1 MKSLYLE
8 CKSGISGDMAVAALL
23 DLGADK
29 AVLQKVLDSMPL
41 EGFKTEISRVQ
52 KSGIDVCDFNV
63 ILEHDNHDHD
73 MTYLFGNSSSCHEH
87 AHEHEHSHEHEG
99 HHHHE
104 HGHHHEH
111 DAQFCEEH
119 CHDYGDEAHTHEH
132 HHEEHHHEHGE
143 HHHHE
148 HRGLAE
154 IQKIIAGTDMTEKAR
169 QLALKI
175 FDILAEAESKAH
187 NKPKNE
193 VHFHEVGAVDSIVDI
208 VALAV
213 CFDNLGIDNVIV
225 PEMCEGTGTVRCQ
238 HGVLPV
244 PVPAVSNIAAAYKL
258 PLSFVKDRGE
268 FITPTGAAFAAAV
281 MTSQKLPGKF
291 TVQKIGMGAG
301 KRAYERPNFLRIF
314 IIENAAANDEPQT
327 EDLYKLET
335 NIDDCSGEAL
345 GFAMERL
352 LQAGALDVH
361 YIPCFMKK
369 NRPGWLLIV
378 LCTGGNIARLEQI
391 IFAETTTIGIR
402 RIKVE
407 RTKLERREIVLKT
420 EFGEIKAKQVTLS
433 DGTTRNYPEYESVAS
448 ICREK
453 GLNFQQVY
461 NKAAAL

>member
-73 MTYLFGNSSSCHEH
+73 MAYLFGDGSSCHEH
-87 AHEHEHSHEHEG
+87 VHEHEHSHEHEG

-104 HGHHHEH
+104 HEHHHEH

-119 CHDYGDEAHTHEH
+119 CHDYGDEAHTHEL

-268 FITPTGAAFAAAV
+268 FITPTGAAFVAAV
-281 MTSQKLPGKF
+281 MKSQKLPERF
-291 TVQKIGMGAG
+291 TIKKIGMGAG

-314 IIENAAANDEPQT
+314 IIEDAAANDEPQT

-361 YIPCFMKK
+361 YVPCFMKK

-402 RIKVE
+402 CIKVE

-433 DGTTRNYPEYESVAS
+433 DGTTRNYPEYESVAA

-453 GLNFQQVY
+453 DLSFQTVY
-461 NKAAAL
+461 NKALGV

>member
-29 AVLQKVLDSMPL
+29 SVLQKVLDSMPL
-41 EGFKTEISRVQ
+41 EGFKIEISRVQ

-73 MTYLFGNSSSCHEH
+73 MAYLFGDGDSYHEH
-87 AHEHEHSHEHEG
+87 THEHEHSHEHEG
-99 HHHHE
+99 HPHHGEHHHHE
-104 HGHHHEH
+104 H
-111 DAQFCEEH
+111 
-119 CHDYGDEAHTHEH
+119 EH
-132 HHEEHHHEHGE
+132 HHNHE
-143 HHHHE
+143 HHHE

-154 IQKIIAGTDMTEKAR
+154 IQKIISETDMSEKAR
-169 QLALKI
+169 QLTLKI

-225 PEMCEGTGTVRCQ
+225 PEMCEGTGTIRCQ
-238 HGVLPV
+238 HGILPV

-281 MTSQKLPGKF
+281 MTSQKLPRKF

-301 KRAYERPNFLRIF
+301 KRAYERPNFLRVF
-314 IIENAAANDEPQT
+314 IIEDASVQLEPQG

-378 LCTGGNIARLEQI
+378 LCAGENIAGLERI

-407 RTKLERREIVLKT
+407 RSKLERREITLKT
-420 EFGEIKAKQVTLS
+420 EFGEIKAKQVTLP
-433 DGTTRNYPEYESVAS
+433 DGTTRNYPEYESVAA

-453 GLNFQQVY
+453 DLSFQTVY
-461 NKAAAL
+461 SKVLAL

>member
-73 MTYLFGNSSSCHEH
+73 MAYLFGDGSSCHEH

-104 HGHHHEH
+104 HEHHHEH

-132 HHEEHHHEHGE
+132 YHEEHHHEHGE

-193 VHFHEVGAVDSIVDI
+193 VRFHEVGAVDSIVDI

-291 TVQKIGMGAG
+291 TIQKIGMGAG

-314 IIENAAANDEPQT
+314 IIENAAANDEPQN

-361 YIPCFMKK
+361 YVPCFMKK
-369 NRPGWLLIV
+369 NRPGWLLTV
-378 LCTGGNIARLEQI
+378 LCSSAKVPGLEQI
-391 IFAETTTIGIR
+391 IFADTTTIGIR

-420 EFGEIKAKQVTLS
+420 EFGEIKAKQVTLP

-461 NKAAAL
+461 NKALEL

>member
-63 ILEHDNHDHD
+63 ILETDNHDHD
-73 MTYLFGNSSSCHEH
+73 MAYLFGDGDSCHPPEH
-87 AHEHEHSHEHEG
+87 HHHEHSHEDHE
-99 HHHHE
+99 HHHA
-104 HGHHHEH
+104 H

-119 CHDYGDEAHTHEH
+119 CHGYGEETHAHEH
-132 HHEEHHHEHGE
+132 HHDHE

-154 IQKIIAGTDMTEKAR
+154 IQQIIAGTDMTEKAR
-169 QLALKI
+169 QLALKV

-244 PVPAVSNIAAAYKL
+244 PVPAVSNIAATYKL
-258 PLSFVKDRGE
+258 PLSFIKDHGE

-291 TVQKIGMGAG
+291 TIQKIGMGAG
-301 KRAYERPNFLRIF
+301 KRAYERPNFLRVF
-314 IIENAAANDEPQT
+314 IIEDAAANDEPQN

-352 LQAGALDVH
+352 LQAGALAVH
-361 YIPCFMKK
+361 YVPCFMKK
-369 NRPGWLLIV
+369 NRPGWLLTV
-378 LCTGGNIARLEQI
+378 LCTGENIARLEQI
-391 IFAETTTIGIR
+391 IFADTTTIGIR

-420 EFGEIKAKQVTLS
+420 EFGEIKVKQVTLP

-448 ICREK
+448 VCREK
-453 GLNFQQVY
+453 GLSFQEVY
-461 NKAAAL
+461 NKAASV

>member
-73 MTYLFGNSSSCHEH
+73 MAYLFGDGSSCHEH

-208 VALAV
+208 VALAI

-225 PEMCEGTGTVRCQ
+225 PEMCEGTGMVRCQ

-258 PLSFVKDRGE
+258 PFSFVKDRGE
-268 FITPTGAAFAAAV
+268 FITPTGAAFVAAV
-281 MTSQKLPGKF
+281 MKSQKLPERF

-314 IIENAAANDEPQT
+314 IIEDTATNDEPQT

-420 EFGEIKAKQVTLS
+420 EFGEIKAKQVTLP
-433 DGTTRNYPEYESVAS
+433 DGTTRNYPEYESVVS

-453 GLNFQQVY
+453 GLSFQTVY
-461 NKAAAL
+461 NKALGV

>member
-1 MKSLYLE
+1 
-8 CKSGISGDMAVAALL
+8 
-23 DLGADK
+23 
-29 AVLQKVLDSMPL
+29 
-41 EGFKTEISRVQ
+41 
-52 KSGIDVCDFNV
+52 
-63 ILEHDNHDHD
+63 
-73 MTYLFGNSSSCHEH
+73 
-87 AHEHEHSHEHEG
+87 
-99 HHHHE
+99 
-104 HGHHHEH
+104 
-111 DAQFCEEH
+111 
-119 CHDYGDEAHTHEH
+119 
-132 HHEEHHHEHGE
+132 
-143 HHHHE
+143 
-148 HRGLAE
+148 
-154 IQKIIAGTDMTEKAR
+154 MTEKAR

-175 FDILAEAESKAH
+175 FDILAEAEAKAH

-281 MTSQKLPGKF
+281 MTSQKLPERF
-291 TVQKIGMGAG
+291 TIKKIGMGAG

-314 IIENAAANDEPQT
+314 IIEDNAANDEPQT

-369 NRPGWLLIV
+369 NRPAWLLIV

-420 EFGEIKAKQVTLS
+420 EFGEVKAKQVTLP

-453 GLNFQQVY
+453 DLSFQTVY
-461 NKAAAL
+461 NKALGV

>member
-148 HRGLAE
+148 HRHEGE
-154 IQKIIAGTDMTEKAR
+154 SEDEYGIGSFVYTRR
-169 QLALKI
+169 QP
-175 FDILAEAESKAH
+175 FDRKKLDEYASRW
-187 NKPKNE
+187 PKNIIRCKGVIWFADE
-193 VHFHEVGAVDSIVDI
+193 PDMAWVFETAGSQISAGYSGSW
-208 VALAV
+208 LAV
-213 CFDNLGIDNVIV
+213 ENKA
-225 PEMCEGTGTVRCQ
+225 TQ
-238 HGVLPV
+238 KKVLDSDP
-244 PVPAVSNIAAAYKL
+244 
-258 PLSFVKDRGE
+258 R
-268 FITPTGAAFAAAV
+268 
-281 MTSQKLPGKF
+281 
-291 TVQKIGMGAG
+291 
-301 KRAYERPNFLRIF
+301 
-314 IIENAAANDEPQT
+314 
-327 EDLYKLET
+327 
-335 NIDDCSGEAL
+335 
-345 GFAMERL
+345 
-352 LQAGALDVH
+352 
-361 YIPCFMKK
+361 MKK
-369 NRPGWLLIV
+369 NWDEKYGDRMIKLIV
-378 LCTGGNIARLEQI
+378 IGTHLDHEKIS
-391 IFAETTTIGIR
+391 AELDQLLVPEDELD
-402 RIKVE
+402 KVFLLQ
-407 RTKLERREIVLKT
+407 KM
-420 EFGEIKAKQVTLS
+420 
-433 DGTTRNYPEYESVAS
+433 
-448 ICREK
+448 
-453 GLNFQQVY
+453 
-461 NKAAAL
+461 

>member
-8 CKSGISGDMAVAALL
+8 CKSGISGDMTVGALL

-29 AVLQKVLDSMPL
+29 SVLQKVLDSIPL

-63 ILEHDNHDHD
+63 ILENDNHDHD
-73 MTYLFGNSSSCHEH
+73 MNYLFGDADSCH
-87 AHEHEHSHEHEG
+87 SG
-99 HHHHE
+99 H
-104 HGHHHEH
+104 GI
-111 DAQFCEEH
+111 
-119 CHDYGDEAHTHEH
+119 
-132 HHEEHHHEHGE
+132 EHHHEHEESSHHHNHE
-143 HHHHE
+143 HEDHHHEHHGHEHHHE

-154 IQKIIAGTDMTEKAR
+154 IQQIIDGTDMSEKAR
-169 QLALKI
+169 KLAFKI
-175 FDILAEAESKAH
+175 FDILADSEAKAH

-208 VALAV
+208 ISIAV
-213 CFDNLGIDNVIV
+213 CFDNLNIEDVIV
-225 PEMCEGTGTVRCQ
+225 TEMCEGSGTIRCQ
-238 HGVLPV
+238 HGILPV

-281 MTSQKLPGKF
+281 MTSQKLPRKF

-301 KRAYERPNFLRIF
+301 KRAYERPNFLRVF
-314 IIENAAANDEPQT
+314 IIEDASVQLEPQG

-378 LCTGGNIARLEQI
+378 LCAGENIAGLERI

-407 RTKLERREIVLKT
+407 RSKLERREIVLKT
-420 EFGEIKAKQVTLS
+420 EFGEIKAKQVTLP
-433 DGTTRNYPEYESVAS
+433 DGTTRNYPEYESVAA

-461 NKAAAL
+461 DKAASL